1 MRKLLLYLLLIL
13 ILPFSA
19 AAQVSLVLGNPSDA
33 ASGDADNFLV
43 AHTGYILSY
52 NRSRGAANWVA
63 WHLSASDI
71 GSFDQDAFAPDTA
84 LPQASQIRPG
94 VYLRSGFDKGHV
106 CPAKDR
112 STTEAINRET
122 YLMSN
127 MQPQDPRLNRVTWKS
142 LEDYTRREVRRG
154 NEAYIYAGCYG
165 TKGRLQNKVTI
176 PTNCW
181 KVVVLLPEGNN
192 DLRRINRNTR
202 VIAVDMPN
210 GSDIRNSWREYIF
223 SVDTIEERTGFDLL
237 STLSDE
243 IESALEAKTAA
254 RN

>member
-1 MRKLLLYLLLIL
+1 MRKFLLYLLFTL

-19 AAQVSLVLGNPSDA
+19 ASQVNLVLGNPSDA
-33 ASGDADNFLV
+33 AKNDPDNFLV
-43 AHTGYILSY
+43 GHNGYVLSY
-52 NRSRGAANWVA
+52 NHGRGAANWVT
-63 WHLSASDI
+63 WHLSSSDI
-71 GSFDQDAFAPDTA
+71 GSFDLDAFAPDVS
-84 LPQASQIRPG
+84 LPLASQIKPN
-94 VYLRSGFDKGHV
+94 VYLGSGFDKGHI

-112 STTEAINRET
+112 STTEVINRET

-142 LEDYTRREVRRG
+142 LEDFARSQVRRG

-165 TKGRLQNKVTI
+165 SKGRLKNKVTI

-181 KVVVLLPEGNN
+181 KIVILLPEGSN
-192 DLRRINRNTR
+192 DLRRINQNTR

-210 GSDIRNSWREYIF
+210 ESNIKNSWREYIF
-223 SVDTIEERTGFDLL
+223 SVDTIEERTGFDFLA
-237 STLSDE
+237 TLNDG
-243 IESALEAKTAA
+243 IESALEAKKEP